1 MILPFNS
8 CLNEERFSIYNDF
21 AFGLDTVLKSGYFVL
36 LNNKMKHITTVL
48 ILGSVWPEP
57 NSSAAGSR
65 MMQLIELFQENN
77 WQITFACAAQESD
90 FMVDLRSLHIT
101 TQSIVLNSASFDSF
115 IKELNPSMV
124 LFDRFMVEEQFGWR
138 VAEQCP
144 EALRV
149 LDTEDLHCLRSA
161 RQSAWKDKREFSPQ
175 DVLAE
180 PLAKREIASILRCD
194 ISLIISEFEMKL
206 LQTVFKIDT
215 SILYYLPLLVASM
228 DEIAF
233 ENFHSFE
240 ERNDFMFIGNFLHE
254 PNWNAVQY
262 LKEIIWPLIRKELP
276 SVSLHIYGAYPSQ
289 KVLELHNPKENFYIM
304 GRVDDAKTAICQAKV
319 LLAPLRFGAGIKGK
333 LLEAMQ
339 YGTPSVTTTIGAEAM
354 NGDLPW
360 NGCIETH
367 PEMFAS
373 NAVAL
378 YKNKILWKQA
388 QNNGVLIVKSRFL
401 KVAFSED
408 FIHKLNEIKLDIK
421 KHRVNN
427 FLGAMLWQHSFA
439 STKYMS
445 RWIEEKNK

>member
-1 MILPFNS
+1 
-8 CLNEERFSIYNDF
+8 
-21 AFGLDTVLKSGYFVL
+21 
-36 LNNKMKHITTVL
+36 
-48 ILGSVWPEP
+48 
-57 NSSAAGSR
+57 
-65 MMQLIELFQENN
+65 
-77 WQITFACAAQESD
+77 
-90 FMVDLRSLHIT
+90 
-101 TQSIVLNSASFDSF
+101 
-115 IKELNPSMV
+115 
-124 LFDRFMVEEQFGWR
+124 
-138 VAEQCP
+138 
-144 EALRV
+144 
-149 LDTEDLHCLRSA
+149 
-161 RQSAWKDKREFSPQ
+161 
-175 DVLAE
+175 
-180 PLAKREIASILRCD
+180 
-194 ISLIISEFEMKL
+194 
-206 LQTVFKIDT
+206 
-215 SILYYLPLLVASM
+215 
-228 DEIAF
+228 
-233 ENFHSFE
+233 
-240 ERNDFMFIGNFLHE
+240 
-254 PNWNAVQY
+254 
-262 LKEIIWPLIRKELP
+262 
-276 SVSLHIYGAYPSQ
+276 
-289 KVLELHNPKENFYIM
+289 M

-360 NGCIETH
+360 TGCIETQ